1 MKTIGNKRYS
11 IFLRPISYIIDL
23 SLILLFA
30 YFTFDFELSEF
41 SFFAFSCVVGWV
53 VLSINSSFYEVY
65 RFTKVGKIVSQSV
78 THFFVFTFMTF
89 TFFRFFFEGIEN
101 RLIAIFLGFSFSFI
115 LLAKFTL
122 FYFLKRY
129 RSVYGK
135 NFRKTII
142 IGSSTKTFQLKQFF
156 LENPE
161 YGYQYERTFFI
172 GKGEKG
178 KQELE
183 KIYNYIHKNE
193 IHEIYCSVS
202 NIDNEYINNLI
213 NFADNNLIVIKFLPD
228 NKDVFSKKLRVDYYG
243 VLPILSIRNIPLED
257 SINLFQKRVF
267 DLLVSSFVIVFF
279 LSWFTPL
286 IALLIRLESK
296 GPIFFKQIRTGL
308 GNEEF
313 SCLKFRSMVPNQ
325 EADLNQAQKN
335 DRRVTKIGEFLR
347 KTSLDEMPQFFNV
360 FTGDM
365 SVVGPRPHM
374 VSDTNMYAKQVD
386 KFMLR
391 HFIKPGITGLAQV
404 SGFRGEIET
413 EIDIINRVK
422 YDIFY
427 IENWSLFLDIKII
440 LLTATNIFKGEEK
453 AY

>member
-11 IFLRPISYIIDL
+11 IYLRPISYTIDL
-23 SLILLFA
+23 GLILLFA
-30 YFTFDFELSEF
+30 YFSFQFNFNQFSLLAFALISGWIILS
-41 SFFAFSCVVGWV
+41 
-53 VLSINSSFYEVY
+53 LNSSFYEVY
-65 RFTKVGKIVSQSV
+65 RFTKVSRIISLSI
-78 THFFVFTFMTF
+78 THFLVFAFMVF
-89 TFFRFFFEGIEN
+89 TFFRFFFEEVEN
-101 RLIAIFLGFSFSFI
+101 RLIIVFLLFSFSFI

-142 IGSSTKTFQLKQFF
+142 IGSSQKTYQLKNFF
-156 LENPE
+156 VENPE
-161 YGYQYERTFFI
+161 YGYQYERTFFVSR
-172 GKGEKG
+172 GDRG
-178 KQELE
+178 KQDLE
-183 KIYNYIHKNE
+183 KIYRFIEENE

-202 NIDNEYINNLI
+202 NIDNQCINELI

-243 VLPILSIRNIPLED
+243 VLPILSLRNIPLDD
-257 SINLFQKRVF
+257 SINLFQKRIF
-267 DLLVSSFVIVFF
+267 DILVSSFVIVFF

-313 SCLKFRSMVPNQ
+313 NCLKFRSMVPNK
-325 EADLNQAQKN
+325 EADLHQAQKN
-335 DRRVTKIGEFLR
+335 DSRITKMGQFLR

-360 FTGDM
+360 FVGEM

-374 VSDTNMYAKQVD
+374 ISDTNTYAKQVD
-386 KFMLR
+386 KFMVR

-413 EIDIINRVK
+413 EADIVNRVK

-427 IENWSLFLDIKII
+427 IENWSIFLDLKII
-440 LLTATNIFKGEEK
+440 LLTISNIFKGEEK